1 MTLKLKNLL
10 MGYFMLTLTGIGSLS
25 AQTIVPQNGTITYD
39 KVLRPCILVSLDP
52 KPDELKEAWRDYLND
67 AYDFKLKGIGFLQNK
82 DLLSAEEVDIKKIS
96 PNKINFYTNIEENEL
111 GSEMKVFASL
121 GEDTFISQDKTKKE
135 YKALY
140 GIVENFLKTYLPI
153 YYKEMLEDTTKNFED
168 LTEDVADLNE
178 EIVDDTEK
186 IEELKKEIE
195 DLNDKI
201 ENDRETLEITKK
213 TLSTTEKKLARL
225 RAQSLI
231 YNK

>member
-1 MTLKLKNLL
+1 MS
-10 MGYFMLTLTGIGSLS
+10 YFILTLIGIGSIK
-25 AQTIVPQNGTITYD
+25 AQTIAPENGTITYD
-39 KVLRPCILVSLDP
+39 KNLRPVILVSLDP

-67 AYDFKLKGIGFLQNK
+67 TYDVKLKGIGFLQNK
-82 DLLSAEEVDIKKIS
+82 DLLSAEEVVIQKIS

-121 GEDTFISQDKTKKE
+121 GKNTFISQDKTQME
-135 YKALY
+135 YKALQS
-140 GIVENFLKTYLPI
+140 IVENFLKTYLPV

-178 EIVDDTEK
+178 EIVDDSEK
-186 IEELKKEIE
+186 IEKLKKEIE

-201 ENDRETLEITKK
+201 ENDRETLEITRK
-213 TLSTTEKKLARL
+213 TLSTTEKKLARI

-231 YNK
+231 YNQ